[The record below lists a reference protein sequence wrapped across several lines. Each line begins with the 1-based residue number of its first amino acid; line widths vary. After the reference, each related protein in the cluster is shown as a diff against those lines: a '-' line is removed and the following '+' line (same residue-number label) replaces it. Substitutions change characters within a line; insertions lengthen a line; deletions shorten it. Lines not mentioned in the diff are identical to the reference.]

1 MATIRYCFYCIFLFC
16 SINCKNISDVSLVPT
31 AGAQTT
37 KEDKFKKDSI
47 FFEKKEEIANE
58 KPSVKPK
65 LSLSDVYLS
74 QVGVMEKTGNNDG
87 KSVEMYLRSV
97 GLKKGFAWC
106 AAFVRWSYDSSGV
119 KTNINGMA
127 LSAVNKANYVYK
139 NGKFI
144 KEPQQGDAVTFYYTN
159 LGRIGHT
166 GFYHE
171 RINDK
176 IYMSVEGNTGNTGA
190 NNDGIVRE
198 GDGVYK
204 KYRSFKSTYNISR
217 WTK

>member
-1 MATIRYCFYCIFLFC
+1 MSTIRHCFYCLFLFC
-16 SINCKNISDVSLVPT
+16 SFNCKNISDVGIVPT

-37 KEDKFKKDSI
+37 EEKKFKKDSV
-47 FFEKKEEIANE
+47 FFEKKEEIAKDKIAP
-58 KPSVKPK
+58 KPR
-65 LSLSDVYLS
+65 LSISEIYLS
-74 QVGVMEKTGNNDG
+74 QVGVMERTGNNDG

-97 GLKKGFAWC
+97 GLKKGYAWC
-106 AAFVRWSYDSSGV
+106 AGFVRWSYDSAGV
-119 KTNINGMA
+119 KTNINAMA
-127 LSAVNKANYVYK
+127 LSAENKANYVYK
-139 NGKFI
+139 NGVFL
-144 KEPQQGDAVTFYYTN
+144 KEPEAGDAITFYYSN

-171 RINDK
+171 RVNDK
-176 IYMSVEGNTGNTGA
+176 IYMSVEGNTGNAGA

-217 WTK
+217 WIK